1 MYILRMEIET
11 MKKISE
17 ALLPLADINEN
28 WEKSWQTIKEF
39 LNERDN

>member
-1 MYILRMEIET
+1 MEIET

-17 ALLPLADINEN
+17 ALLPLEDINEN
-28 WEKSWQTIKEF
+28 WEKSWQIIKEF

>member
-1 MYILRMEIET
+1 MEIEM

-28 WEKSWQTIKEF
+28 WEKSWAIIKEF

>member
-1 MYILRMEIET
+1 MYILRMEIEL

-17 ALLPLADINEN
+17 ALLPLVDINEN

>member
-1 MYILRMEIET
+1 MYILRMEIEM

-28 WEKSWQTIKEF
+28 WEKSWAIIKEY
-39 LNERDN
+39 LNGK